1 MMKIDSLQYLRAIA
15 AIWVLITHVFQIC
28 EYHPFG
34 YMLAGQY
41 GVDVFFILSGFI
53 IYYTTKEDSSWVTFA
68 IKRIFRIFPLY
79 WVCLLAYW
87 IRDGCSDISWL
98 SVIQNIL
105 MMPFSDRVTTR
116 SLIVGQAWSTCYE
129 LYFYFLFSVVLFLGV
144 KKHRLPLFIIFLMF
158 TGIVLKKIGILTEYG
173 FMKYLY
179 SLTTPISYLLKF
191 VIGTILAMV
200 FNRLQYFVNQ
210 QVIWGGVFAILPF
223 GMLFQ
228 YKYSSLTLLYS
239 SLLFLVALLSNESL
253 KRNANKTFHKI
264 MVYLGDISFSIYLIH
279 LLVISIV
286 VKYIGTSNV
295 LLVLSITLVLSVG
308 ISIITYNCIEKNA
321 IGMGKSLIAN
331 LRSKK

>member
-1 MMKIDSLQYLRAIA
+1 M
-15 AIWVLITHVFQIC
+15 
-28 EYHPFG
+28 
-34 YMLAGQY
+34 
-41 GVDVFFILSGFI
+41 
-53 IYYTTKEDSSWVTFA
+53 
-68 IKRIFRIFPLY
+68 
-79 WVCLLAYW
+79 
-87 IRDGCSDISWL
+87 
-98 SVIQNIL
+98 
-105 MMPFSDRVTTR
+105 
-116 SLIVGQAWSTCYE
+116 
-129 LYFYFLFSVVLFLGV
+129 
-144 KKHRLPLFIIFLMF
+144 
-158 TGIVLKKIGILTEYG
+158 
-173 FMKYLY
+173 
-179 SLTTPISYLLKF
+179 
-191 VIGTILAMV
+191 
-200 FNRLQYFVNQ
+200 
-210 QVIWGGVFAILPF
+210 GGVFAILPF